1 MSTYVLY
8 TIYRYCDQLKVLSKD
23 KRINSRL
30 RFNLEEILEM
40 RSNNW
45 QARRAQEGP
54 VTIQEIHQKIAL
66 EEYEKLQHQQLIERQ
81 QQQQGGG
88 GGKYSGSVRD
98 ARPSTGSSRGPPTS
112 GSYPPRGTPYGTQQQ
127 GGGGDARQAPRP
139 YTDTRSGSG
148 GGGSGGGYQR
158 QQGSN
163 PGTNPGPGGPSFSYR
178 QSPPSSSS
186 GGGYNSNVDIKR
198 ILPTSLNRL
207 SSPATTSTDPR
218 ASPDSATSTITTP
231 PTSTT
236 GHNSD
241 PSVDKEQLSKRVRG
255 LIIEYLSINDVN
267 EVKESLRELGLPSCG
282 PFIIELIV
290 HYLDIY
296 NKTEARKLLTDLI
309 PMLDDVLVPGQSF
322 IEQSLREYDT
332 LMLLQDSLTD
342 ITEVRHIPYLYYT
355 CV

>member
-1 MSTYVLY
+1 MICYTQHTISTHTLY
-8 TIYRYCDQLKVLSKD
+8 ITYRYCDQLKVLSKD

-45 QARRAQEGP
+45 QARRIQEGP
-54 VTIQEIHQKIAL
+54 VKIEEIHQKIAL

-81 QQQQGGG
+81 QHQQQQGG
-88 GGKYSGSVRD
+88 KYTGSGSVRD

-112 GSYPPRGTPYGTQQQ
+112 GSYPPRGAPYGTQ
-127 GGGGDARQAPRP
+127 GGGDARQASRP

-148 GGGSGGGYQR
+148 GGSGSTGGYQR

-163 PGTNPGPGGPSFSYR
+163 PSSNPGGPSFSHR

-186 GGGYNSNVDIKR
+186 GGGYNSNIDVKR
-198 ILPTSLNRL
+198 IPSIL
-207 SSPATTSTDPR
+207 SRPSPATTSDPR

-231 PTSTT
+231 PASTT

-241 PSVDKEQLSKRVRG
+241 SSIDKEQLSKRVRG
-255 LIIEYLSINDVN
+255 LIIEYLSLKDVN

-282 PFIIELIV
+282 PFIIELII

-296 NKTEARKLLTDLI
+296 NKTEARKLLTGLI

-342 ITEVRHIPYLYYT
+342 ITEVCWHILYVY
-355 CV
+355 